1 MVNKRTTEA
10 SKTQGSIMASTT
22 QSPKYNLKVKIR
34 DGNAFGIMG
43 QVSGALRDAGVP
55 KEERDQY
62 IAEATSD
69 DYDNL
74 LRVSM
79 NWVNIS

>member
-1 MVNKRTTEA
+1 
-10 SKTQGSIMASTT
+10 MASTE

-43 QVSGALRDAGVP
+43 QVSEALRKAGAT

-62 IAEATSD
+62 IAEATSG

-79 NWVNIS
+79 KWVNIS

>member
-1 MVNKRTTEA
+1 MQDIDNNQ
-10 SKTQGSIMASTT
+10 SQGSTMASTE

-43 QVSGALRDAGVP
+43 QVSEALRKAGAT

-62 IAEATSD
+62 IAEATSG

-79 NWVNIS
+79 KWVNIS